1 MEKKF
6 RPCVVEGKRG
16 IFHGWF
22 QYDGVRLNNSG
33 RMIDG
38 NVKFLSG
45 LVEFEDGSVKRVDP
59 ESIKFEDSEDFFNSR
74 GPLFKFLTGREW
86 FDNYEPKSSPLKAKW
101 VSITPLNV
109 DIYKAEC
116 SYCGYVE
123 RVYGSTDNLSKH
135 CHWCN
140 SEMSV

>member
-1 MEKKF
+1 MSDKL
-6 RPCVVEGKRG
+6 RPCIVEGKSCV
-16 IFHGWF
+16 FHGWF
-22 QYDGVRLNNSG
+22 QYGGVGVHSG
-33 RMIDG
+33 SGKIIDG
-38 NVKFLSG
+38 KVNYLSG
-45 LVEFEDGSVKRVDP
+45 LVEFEDGRIKRVDP
-59 ESIKFEDSEDFFNSR
+59 EKIQFVDSTNFFNQVDIAS
-74 GPLFKFLTGREW
+74 REW

>member
-6 RPCVVEGKRG
+6 RPCIVEGKSG
-16 IFHGWF
+16 VFHGWF
-22 QYDGVRLNNSG
+22 QYDGVRINGHG
-33 RMIDG
+33 RIIDG
-38 NVKFLSG
+38 NIKFLSG
-45 LVEFEDGSVKRVDP
+45 LVEFEDGYVKRVEP
-59 ESIKFEDSEDFFNSR
+59 EKIQFVDSNDFFNQVEQAS
-74 GPLFKFLTGREW
+74 REW
-86 FDNYEPKSSPLKAKW
+86 FDNSEPKSSPLKAKW